1 MRTSKAASR
10 ITSSRLAQSRP
21 AVIAAVLGCNLLF
34 GAGQCQEPA
43 AVTFVCPHLR
53 QYSVA
58 TQDRALAEY
67 RALPPGSALKALVGD
82 YQNLRDQ
89 VRACR
94 GEARVT
100 NKQ

>member
-1 MRTSKAASR
+1 MQMSNAASG
-10 ITSSRLAQSRP
+10 ITSSRRAWSRLFRP
-21 AVIAAVLGCNLLF
+21 AVITAVLGCNLLF

-53 QYSVA
+53 QYSVT

-67 RALPPGSALKALVGD
+67 RELPAGSALKAMIGD

-94 GEARVT
+94 GESKR
-100 NKQ
+100 

>member
-1 MRTSKAASR
+1 M
-10 ITSSRLAQSRP
+10 
-21 AVIAAVLGCNLLF
+21 IAAVLGCNLLL

-53 QYSVA
+53 QYSAA

-67 RALPPGSALKALVGD
+67 RALPAGSALKAMVGD

-94 GEARVT
+94 GEGRDM

>member
-1 MRTSKAASR
+1 MRTPNAASR
-10 ITSSRLAQSRP
+10 TTGSRLVHSRP

-34 GAGQCQEPA
+34 GAGRCQDPA

-53 QYSVA
+53 QYSAA
-58 TQDRALAEY
+58 TQDRALAEL
-67 RALPPGSALKALVGD
+67 RALPAGSALKAMVGD

-94 GEARVT
+94 GEGGES

>member
-1 MRTSKAASR
+1 
-10 ITSSRLAQSRP
+10 
-21 AVIAAVLGCNLLF
+21 VVAAVLGCNLLF

-53 QYSVA
+53 QYSAV

-67 RALPPGSALKALVGD
+67 RALPAGSALKAMIGD

-94 GEARVT
+94 GDAREVNT
-100 NKQ
+100 Q

>member
-1 MRTSKAASR
+1 
-10 ITSSRLAQSRP
+10 
-21 AVIAAVLGCNLLF
+21 VIAAVLGCNLLF

-53 QYSVA
+53 QYSEA

-67 RALPPGSALKALVGD
+67 RALPAGSALKAMIGD

-94 GEARVT
+94 GEARAVS
-100 NKQ
+100 KQ

>member
-1 MRTSKAASR
+1 M
-10 ITSSRLAQSRP
+10 
-21 AVIAAVLGCNLLF
+21 IAAVLGCNLLF

-53 QYSVA
+53 QYSAA

-67 RALPPGSALKALVGD
+67 RALPPDSALKTLVGD

-94 GEARVT
+94 GEGRELD
-100 NKQ
+100 KQKK